1 MKRNAFTLIELI
13 MVIVIIGILAAVAIP
28 QYQNLQQNAEVKGV
42 IKTTIDTATSAINA
56 AVNQAGLE
64 NNNAFTLV
72 DLVNVSGKGWSYDA
86 NDTNGTYNYITT
98 EGTVS
103 SVRLDTTNRT
113 VQYTIDCDNFV
124 DAVSKSKCLSDL
136 NVSSVTGAD
145 LNKTVSY

>member
-113 VQYTIDCDNFV
+113 VQYMIDCDNFV